1 MPVARRIVDARER
14 QRIVV
19 SGEIVSTES
28 TMVGT
33 APSYCCELDDM
44 TGVIGLWFIGRE
56 QVAGLA
62 QGSWCTIEGTIQ
74 ERHNRLVVWNP
85 IYRLFW
91 IDPT

>member
-19 SGEIVSTES
+19 SGQIIATES
-28 TMVGT
+28 TIVGT
-33 APSYCCELDDM
+33 SPSYCCELDDT

-56 QVAGLA
+56 RVAGLTE
-62 QGSWCTIEGTIQ
+62 GSWCTIEGTVQ
-74 ERHNRLVVWNP
+74 ERRSRLIVWNP

-91 IDPT
+91 IDLT